1 MIDIIV
7 IIAAIMA
14 FYTGYR
20 RGFIVQL
27 ISLVGLYIAVLLAP
41 TIAKPIGSIFISN
54 EYMAYVAGF
63 FLVLAVALFIMWF
76 AAPLIGK
83 LIFWNPFERLDA
95 LMGGLLNLVVMI
107 IVTSALF
114 AAFDYANIS
123 NKLNQENI
131 DEYINTIKSGN
142 IEAQVKALADGDIET
157 MRKYFKPRFVEYDTL
172 EQSALFDPLAG
183 FGRFIAPSMDGFNED
198 MREEAKKAVDDKFD
212 TIVFKK

>member
-41 TIAKPIGSIFISN
+41 TIAKPVGSIFISN

-123 NKLNQENI
+123 SKPKMESINEYVVENVG
-131 DEYINTIKSGN
+131 SGD
-142 IEAQVKALADGDIET
+142 IEAKVKALADGDIET
-157 MRKYFKPRFVEYDTL
+157 MRKFFEPRFVEYETL
-172 EQSALFDPLAG
+172 ESSALFDPLAG
-183 FGRFIAPSMDGFNED
+183 FGRFIAPSMDGFNKT
-198 MREEAKKAVDDKFD
+198 MREEAKESINEQVF
-212 TIVFKK
+212 FKK

>member
-123 NKLNQENI
+123 SKPKMESINEYVVENVG
-131 DEYINTIKSGN
+131 SGD
-142 IEAQVKALADGDIET
+142 IEAKVKALADGDIET
-157 MRKYFKPRFVEYDTL
+157 MRKFFEPRFVEYDTL
-172 EQSALFDPLAG
+172 ESSALFDPLAG
-183 FGRFIAPSMDGFNED
+183 FGRFIAPSMDGFNKT
-198 MREEAKKAVDDKFD
+198 MREEAKESINEQVF
-212 TIVFKK
+212 FKK

>member
-123 NKLNQENI
+123 SKPKMESINEYVVENVG
-131 DEYINTIKSGN
+131 SGD
-142 IEAQVKALADGDIET
+142 IEAKVKALADGDIET
-157 MRKYFKPRFVEYDTL
+157 MRKFFEPRFVEYETL
-172 EQSALFDPLAG
+172 ESSALFDPLAG
-183 FGRFIAPSMDGFNED
+183 FGRFIAPSMDGFNET
-198 MREEAKKAVDDKFD
+198 MREEAKESINEQVF
-212 TIVFKK
+212 FKK

>member
-41 TIAKPIGSIFISN
+41 TIAKPVGSIFISN

-63 FLVLAVALFIMWF
+63 FVVLAVALFIMWF
-76 AAPLIGK
+76 AAPIIGK
-83 LIFWNPFERLDA
+83 LIFWNPFGRLDA

-123 NKLNQENI
+123 SKPKLESIN
-131 DEYINTIKSGN
+131 EYVAKNVNSGD
-142 IEAQVKALADGDIET
+142 IEAQVKALAEGDIET
-157 MRKYFKPRFVEYDTL
+157 MRKYFEPRFVEYETL
-172 EQSALFDPLAG
+172 ESSAMFDPLAG
-183 FGRFIAPSMDGFNED
+183 FGRFIAPSMDSFNET
-198 MREEAKKAVDDKFD
+198 MREEAKESINKQ
-212 TIVFKK
+212 VFFK

>member
-27 ISLVGLYIAVLLAP
+27 ISLVALYVAVLIAP

-123 NKLNQENI
+123 SKPKMESINEYVVENVG
-131 DEYINTIKSGN
+131 SGD
-142 IEAQVKALADGDIET
+142 IEAKVKALADGDIET
-157 MRKYFKPRFVEYDTL
+157 MRKFFEPRFVEYETL
-172 EQSALFDPLAG
+172 ESSALFDPLAG
-183 FGRFIAPSMDGFNED
+183 FGRFIAPSMDGFNKT
-198 MREEAKKAVDDKFD
+198 MREEAKESINEQVF
-212 TIVFKK
+212 FKK

>member
-123 NKLNQENI
+123 SKPKMESINEYVVENVG
-131 DEYINTIKSGN
+131 SGD
-142 IEAQVKALADGDIET
+142 IEANVKALADGDIET
-157 MRKYFKPRFVEYDTL
+157 MRKFFEPRFVEYETL
-172 EQSALFDPLAG
+172 ESSALFDPLAG
-183 FGRFIAPSMDGFNED
+183 FGRFIAPSMDGFNKT
-198 MREEAKKAVDDKFD
+198 MREEAKESINEQVF
-212 TIVFKK
+212 FKK

>member
-41 TIAKPIGSIFISN
+41 TIAKPVGSIFISN

-63 FLVLAVALFIMWF
+63 FVVLAVALFIMWF
-76 AAPLIGK
+76 AAPIIGK
-83 LIFWNPFERLDA
+83 LIFWNPFGRLDA

-123 NKLNQENI
+123 SKPKLESIN
-131 DEYINTIKSGN
+131 EYVAKNVKSGD

-157 MRKYFKPRFVEYDTL
+157 MRKYFEPRFVEYETL
-172 EQSALFDPLAG
+172 ESSAMFDPLAG
-183 FGRFIAPSMDGFNED
+183 FGRFIAPSMDSFNET
-198 MREEAKKAVDDKFD
+198 MREEAKESINKQ
-212 TIVFKK
+212 VFFK

>member
-41 TIAKPIGSIFISN
+41 TIAKPVGSIFISN

-63 FLVLAVALFIMWF
+63 FVVLAVALFIMWF
-76 AAPLIGK
+76 AAPIIGK
-83 LIFWNPFERLDA
+83 LIFWNPFGRLDA

-123 NKLNQENI
+123 SKPKLESIN
-131 DEYINTIKSGN
+131 EYVAKNVNSGD

-157 MRKYFKPRFVEYDTL
+157 MRKYFEPRFVEYETL
-172 EQSALFDPLAG
+172 ESSAMFDPLAG
-183 FGRFIAPSMDGFNED
+183 FGRFIAPSMDSFNET
-198 MREEAKKAVDDKFD
+198 MREEAKESINKQ
-212 TIVFKK
+212 VFFK

>member
-14 FYTGYR
+14 FYMGYR

-123 NKLNQENI
+123 SKPKMESINEYVVENMG
-131 DEYINTIKSGN
+131 SGD
-142 IEAQVKALADGDIET
+142 IETKVKALADGDIET
-157 MRKYFKPRFVEYDTL
+157 MRKFFEPRFVEYETL
-172 EQSALFDPLAG
+172 ESSALFDPLAG
-183 FGRFIAPSMDGFNED
+183 FGRFIAPSMDGFNKT
-198 MREEAKKAVDDKFD
+198 MREEAKESINEQVF
-212 TIVFKK
+212 FKK

>member
-27 ISLVGLYIAVLLAP
+27 ISLVALYVAVLIAP

-54 EYMAYVAGF
+54 EYMAYVAGY
-63 FLVLAVALFIMWF
+63 FLVLAIALFVMWF
-76 AAPLIGK
+76 VAPLIGK
-83 LIFWNPFERLDA
+83 LIFWNPFERFDS

-123 NKLNQENI
+123 SKPKMESINEFAIENI
-131 DEYINTIKSGN
+131 ESGD
-142 IEAQVKALADGDIET
+142 IEAKVKALADGDIET
-157 MRKYFKPRFVEYDTL
+157 MRKYFEPRFVEYDTL

-198 MREEAKKAVDDKFD
+198 MREEAKESIDEQIF
-212 TIVFKK
+212 FNE

>member
-123 NKLNQENI
+123 SKPKMESINEYVVENV
-131 DEYINTIKSGN
+131 DSGD
-142 IEAQVKALADGDIET
+142 IEAKVKALADGDIET
-157 MRKYFKPRFVEYDTL
+157 MRKFFEPRFVEYETL
-172 EQSALFDPLAG
+172 ESSALFDPLAG
-183 FGRFIAPSMDGFNED
+183 FGRFIAPSMDGFNKT
-198 MREEAKKAVDDKFD
+198 MREEAKESINEQVF
-212 TIVFKK
+212 FKK

>member
-63 FLVLAVALFIMWF
+63 FLVLAAALFIMWF

-123 NKLNQENI
+123 SKPKMESINEYVVENV
-131 DEYINTIKSGN
+131 DSGD
-142 IEAQVKALADGDIET
+142 IEAKVKALADGDIET
-157 MRKYFKPRFVEYDTL
+157 MRKFFEPRFVEYETL
-172 EQSALFDPLAG
+172 ESSALFDPLAG
-183 FGRFIAPSMDGFNED
+183 FGRFIAPSMDGFNKT
-198 MREEAKKAVDDKFD
+198 MREEAKESINEQVF
-212 TIVFKK
+212 FKK

>member
-95 LMGGLLNLVVMI
+95 LMGGVLNLVVMI

-123 NKLNQENI
+123 SKPKMESINEYVVENVG
-131 DEYINTIKSGN
+131 SGD
-142 IEAQVKALADGDIET
+142 IEAKVKALADGDIET
-157 MRKYFKPRFVEYDTL
+157 MRKFFEPRFVEYETL
-172 EQSALFDPLAG
+172 ESSALFDPLAG
-183 FGRFIAPSMDGFNED
+183 FGRFIAPSMDGFNKT
-198 MREEAKKAVDDKFD
+198 MREEAKESINEQVF
-212 TIVFKK
+212 FKK

>member
-123 NKLNQENI
+123 SKPKMESINEYVVENVG
-131 DEYINTIKSGN
+131 SGD
-142 IEAQVKALADGDIET
+142 IEAKVKALADGDIET
-157 MRKYFKPRFVEYDTL
+157 MRKFFEPRFVEYETL
-172 EQSALFDPLAG
+172 ESSALFDPLAG
-183 FGRFIAPSMDGFNED
+183 FGRFIAPSMDGFNKT
-198 MREEAKKAVDDKFD
+198 MREEAKESINEQVF
-212 TIVFKK
+212 FKK

>member
-14 FYTGYR
+14 FYMGYR

-41 TIAKPIGSIFISN
+41 TIAEPIGSIFISN

-83 LIFWNPFERLDA
+83 LIFWNPFERLDV

-123 NKLNQENI
+123 SKPKMESINEYVVENVG
-131 DEYINTIKSGN
+131 SGD
-142 IEAQVKALADGDIET
+142 IEAKVKALADGDIET
-157 MRKYFKPRFVEYDTL
+157 MRKFFEPRFVEYETL
-172 EQSALFDPLAG
+172 ESSALFDPLAG
-183 FGRFIAPSMDGFNED
+183 FGRFIAPSMDGFNKT
-198 MREEAKKAVDDKFD
+198 MREEAKESINEQVF
-212 TIVFKK
+212 FKK

>member
-83 LIFWNPFERLDA
+83 LIFWNPFERFDS
-95 LMGGLLNLVVMI
+95 LMGGVLNLVVMI

-123 NKLNQENI
+123 SKPKMESINEYVVENVG
-131 DEYINTIKSGN
+131 SGD
-142 IEAQVKALADGDIET
+142 IEAKVKALADGDIET
-157 MRKYFKPRFVEYDTL
+157 MRKFFEPRFVEYETL
-172 EQSALFDPLAG
+172 ESSALFDPLAG
-183 FGRFIAPSMDGFNED
+183 FGRFIAPSMDGFNET
-198 MREEAKKAVDDKFD
+198 MREEAKESINEQVF
-212 TIVFKK
+212 FKK